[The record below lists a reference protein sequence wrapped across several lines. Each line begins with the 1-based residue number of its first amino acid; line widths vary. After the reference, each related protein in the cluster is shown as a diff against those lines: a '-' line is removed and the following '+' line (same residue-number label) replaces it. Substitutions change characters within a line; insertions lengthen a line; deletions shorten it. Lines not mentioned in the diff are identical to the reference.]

1 MTIELRKDI
10 KLYEMEF
17 VGELDFFEESPYI
30 KLLRNFKTEKELIEE
45 LEDKNMPES
54 AIKNIVQKLTDLK
67 VLENGNIQ
75 NIKDGFPEKEYGKY
89 TLEIFENDTI
99 LPFKFKNKNIK
110 REKAV
115 SKNTADNISQNKN
128 YIKMVQDKTNNK
140 FRINSIS
147 NDKANVNANSNEE
160 LIIKLDSS
168 QWQYRINDKSYDM
181 DDISFRELFKGE
193 WDTKYNAL
201 MISFGVIKN
210 QDKSLKSFQI
220 SYSDDIELENYGK
233 FKGKF
238 KDIEI
243 IPKMQYDAKE
253 WFIYLLKDEIEQLNR
268 YISKE
273 ELYELWENTKEKY
286 PNFKKFELKFDF
298 ELILKEFGKSSKYY
312 WLLQAGI
319 DLYPFD
325 TCVIPKERI
334 LIEKMEDF
342 SNKFQLDVKELI
354 IMDTYLNTKR
364 HFLILDAIL
373 KNFDNPNV
381 TIFTTGNHFNDETK
395 EIDDYIRQN
404 NIKRVI
410 KNRKEIEHDRYWVVN
425 NNLIYKT
432 GKSLDGISNT
442 SFDLYELD
450 SIEKIAPK
458 VISLL
463 GEIR

>member
-1 MTIELRKDI
+1 MKIELTKDI
-10 KLYEMEF
+10 KLYQMEF
-17 VGELDFFEESPYI
+17 VGEVDFFEESPYI
-30 KLLRNFKTEKELIEE
+30 KLLQNFKNENELVEE
-45 LEDKNMPES
+45 LENKNMPES
-54 AIKNIVQKLTDLK
+54 AIKNIIQKLTDLK

-89 TLEIFENDTI
+89 TVEIFENDTP
-99 LPFKFKNKNIK
+99 LPFKNKNKGIR

-115 SKNTADNISQNKN
+115 SKNTADNIKQNKN
-128 YIKMVQDKTNNK
+128 YIKMVQDKINNK

-147 NDKANVNANSNEE
+147 NDKAKLNDNGSEQL
-160 LIIKLDSS
+160 LIRLDNH
-168 QWQYRINDKSYDM
+168 QWKYRVNDKSYDM
-181 DDISFRELFKGE
+181 ANISYLELFKGE
-193 WDTKYNAL
+193 WDTEYNAL
-201 MISFGVIKN
+201 MISFEVIKN
-210 QDKSLKSFQI
+210 QDKFLKSFQI
-220 SYSDDIELENYGK
+220 SYSSNIELENYGVL
-233 FKGKF
+233 KGKF
-238 KDIEI
+238 KDINI
-243 IPKMQYDAKE
+243 IPKTQYDAKE

-273 ELYELWENTKEKY
+273 ELYQLWENSKEKY
-286 PNFKKFELKFDF
+286 PKFKKFELKFDF

-342 SNKFQLDVKELI
+342 SNKFQLNVKDLV

-364 HFLILDAIL
+364 HFSILDTIL
-373 KNFDNPNV
+373 KKLDNPNV
-381 TIFTTGNHFNDETK
+381 TIFTTDDYFKSETK
-395 EIDDYIRQN
+395 EINDYINQN
-404 NIKRVI
+404 KIKRVV

-432 GKSLDGISNT
+432 GKSLDGINNT
-442 SFDLYELD
+442 SFDLYERD
-450 SIEKIAPK
+450 SIKKIAPK

-463 GEIR
+463 EEIK